1 MPCVKRRA
9 LFVANQTR
17 RARDRARRLSDTFG
31 FWFRRHYKL
40 PPLDDR
46 YLAMTPE
53 DIETE
58 FWAHRFVENPNE
70 QEVVDEEFSLEDEIA
85 AADAAAGDLPND
97 FEDV

>member
-1 MPCVKRRA
+1 
-9 LFVANQTR
+9 
-17 RARDRARRLSDTFG
+17 
-31 FWFRRHYKL
+31 
-40 PPLDDR
+40 
-46 YLAMTPE
+46 MTPE